1 MAVVEFGPP
10 IPLALAKKIA
20 ERAEKEALA
29 NGWALVFAIMD
40 SGGNLVLLHK
50 MDHAQL
56 GSVAIAQGK
65 ARTALN
71 FKRPTKAIEDAI
83 AAGGKGL
90 RILAVEG
97 PLSDGRRRAA
107 DAAWQNHRRHR
118 RFRRILGPGR
128 PGRRGSANRDQR
140 LESNRWSAANDV
152 ASADPIWPN
161 ARRGR

>member
-10 IPLALAKKIA
+10 IPLTLAKKVA
-20 ERAEKEALA
+20 ARAEAEAVA

-83 AAGGKGL
+83 VAGGKGV
-90 RILAVEG
+90 RMLAVEG
-97 PLSDGRRRAA
+97 LYPMEGGVLLMQHGKIIGAIGVSGASSDQDGQVAA
-107 DAAWQNHRRHR
+107 AA
-118 RFRRILGPGR
+118 ITEIK
-128 PGRRGSANRDQR
+128 D
-140 LESNRWSAANDV
+140 
-152 ASADPIWPN
+152 
-161 ARRGR
+161 